1 MKFLGEMKRR
11 NVFRIGMAY
20 IVTAWVLIQLGDI
33 TAKSID
39 APPWIMALVIIF
51 LVFGFP
57 LALYFSWAYEITPDG
72 IRREADVDRE
82 ASITKQTGRKLD
94 YYTVALLVTIAG
106 VMTLDRFM
114 PKPPGTPVAVE
125 SPRPAEPQ
133 SEPEA
138 DAEPVVI
145 EENSIAVLPFEN
157 MSTDLSQNYFSD
169 GLSEE
174 LLNVLTQVQGLN
186 VASRT
191 SSFAFRGTT
200 KSIQQI
206 GRALRVAN
214 ILEGSVRKSGDR
226 LRITAQLIDTSNDRH
241 IWSDSYDR
249 DLNDIFQIQD
259 EIANAIV
266 SALTAELGVGLEAV
280 SVESATSNLD
290 AYDLYLQAR
299 ELFIARKNLPT
310 SWQLLEK
317 ATSLDPEFAR
327 AWEALAAAHF
337 VGGSWHPGDG
347 INHDARARAA
357 AIRALELDPDLSMP
371 YAVLGMENPLTGKGF
386 AAALANLDMA
396 LKNDPKNSTAW
407 LWRGLLYK
415 DMGYMDLA
423 ISDLE
428 QCLAVD
434 AGYLNCTQH
443 MADALFM
450 RGRVVEAVKL
460 YESTLEANFHS
471 TDDTFV
477 SYYVQ
482 TDQHN
487 MAYLV
492 AALSVRQQFAP
503 IKDWIEA
510 IKNPEADHTD
520 RVANFNKWAAPLNM
534 TVCDFPMVGV
544 ALRQEQCFTAID
556 SRRLIWHPDAAYFR
570 KSQTFKDYINTHLMA
585 FWQEN
590 GFPPQCRALEDGD
603 FKCD

>member
-20 IVTAWVLIQLGDI
+20 IVTSWVLVQLGDI
-33 TAKSID
+33 TAKAID
-39 APPWIMALVIIF
+39 APAWIMALIIAF
-51 LVFGFP
+51 LIFGFP

-72 IRREADVDRE
+72 LRREADVDRE
-82 ASITKQTGRKLD
+82 ASITKKTGRKLD
-94 YYTVALLVTIAG
+94 YYTMGLLVAIAG

-114 PKPPGTPVAVE
+114 PKPPGSDVTVELAQPAV
-125 SPRPAEPQ
+125 PEP
-133 SEPEA
+133 
-138 DAEPVVI
+138 EPVVI
-145 EENSIAVLPFEN
+145 VENSIAVLPFEN
-157 MSTDLSQNYFSD
+157 MSTDANQDYFSD

-174 LLNVLTQVQGLN
+174 LLNVLSHVEGLN

-191 SSFAFRGTT
+191 SSFAHKGNI
-200 KSIQQI
+200 KNIQQI

-214 ILEGSVRKSGDR
+214 ILEGSVRKSGNR
-226 LRITAQLIDTSNDRH
+226 LRITAQLVDTSNDRH

-249 DLNDIFQIQD
+249 DMNDIFQIQD

-266 SALTAELGVGLEAV
+266 SALTTELGVGLQAV
-280 SVESATSNLD
+280 SVETATSNLD

-317 ATSLDPEFAR
+317 ATSLDPAFAR
-327 AWEALAAAHF
+327 GWEALAAAHY

-347 INHDARARAA
+347 INHEALARAA
-357 AIRALELDPDLSMP
+357 ANRALELDPGLSLP
-371 YAVLGMENPLTGKGF
+371 YAVMGMENPLTGKGF
-386 AAALANLDMA
+386 AAGLENLNMA
-396 LKNDPKNSTAW
+396 IKNDPKNSTAW

-415 DMGYMDLA
+415 DMGYLDLA

-428 QCLAVD
+428 QCLVVD

-443 MADALFM
+443 LADTLFM
-450 RGRVVEAVKL
+450 RGKVGEAVKL

-482 TDQHN
+482 TDQHK

-492 AALSVRQQFAP
+492 AALAVRQQFAP
-503 IKDWIEA
+503 IKDWVEA
-510 IKNPEADHTD
+510 IENPEDDHSA
-520 RVANFNKWAAPLNM
+520 RVARFNKWAAPLNM
-534 TVCDFPMVGV
+534 NVCDFAMVGV
-544 ALRQEQCFTAID
+544 ALRQEQCFTSID
-556 SRRLIWHPDAAYFR
+556 SRRLVWHPDAAYFR
-570 KSQTFKDYINTHLMA
+570 KTQTFKDYINTHLMA
-585 FWQEN
+585 YWREN
-590 GFPPQCRALEDGD
+590 GFPPQCRVLEDGD